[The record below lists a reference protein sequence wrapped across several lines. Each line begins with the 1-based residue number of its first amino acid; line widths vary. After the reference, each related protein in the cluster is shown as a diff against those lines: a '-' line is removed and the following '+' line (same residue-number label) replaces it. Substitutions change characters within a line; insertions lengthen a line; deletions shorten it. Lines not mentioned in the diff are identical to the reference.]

1 MTIISTFDFSIKK
14 SFTYIPNYHLY
25 NYMFRDNFTY
35 LFIDLR
41 KVNF

>member
-25 NYMFRDNFTY
+25 NYMLPKVIPY

-41 KVNF
+41 KVSF